1 MTIDWIP
8 ALLALALLC
17 AAPARGQSFN
27 VDVGEDLT
35 LGSFGIP
42 LSSYPGAAGQPGF
55 WNGLTD
61 GVTGQSTPPTGA
73 ATPWWVTTLS
83 DLAGIPTTVS
93 VRAVMTGNSVGDL
106 AFDNFGTFGGH
117 QALYDDIGDVGSTI
131 AQALWTF
138 QNLEAGQYDVYVY
151 TFAPDN
157 STYSTRVSVAGTTSP
172 DPQTAGG
179 AWPGGHLLG
188 TTYTRHSVPCD
199 AGTITITVTTENG
212 FGSVNGFQLVRTGP
226 LDLGLAYCSGDG
238 SGTACPCGN
247 AGAAGNGC
255 ASSVNANGARLSAVG
270 TASLANDSV
279 VLRGT
284 GMPNSSALFFQGTL
298 RANGGNGLTFGD
310 GLRCAGG
317 TILRLRV
324 VSNAGGASQYP
335 QPGDPPVS
343 QRGQVNQPGT
353 RTYQVWYRNSASYC
367 TPSTFNLTNGL
378 EIVWS

>member
-1 MTIDWIP
+1 MTFDRI
-8 ALLALALLC
+8 LLALALAVLC
-17 AAPARGQSFN
+17 AASTRAQSFN

-35 LGSFGIP
+35 LGSFGTP
-42 LSSYPGAAGQPGF
+42 LNSYPGAAGQPGF

-61 GVTGQSTPPTGA
+61 GVSGQSTPPTGA
-73 ATPWWVTTLS
+73 ATPWWVANLS
-83 DLAGIPTTVS
+83 DLAGNATGVS
-93 VRAVMTGNSVGDL
+93 VRAVMAGNSVGDF

-117 QALYDDIGDVGSTI
+117 QALYDDCGDVGGTI

-138 QNLEAGQYDVYVY
+138 QNLEAGYYEVYVY
-151 TFAPDN
+151 AFAPDN
-157 STYSTRVSVAGTTSP
+157 STFITRVSVADTTST

-188 TTYTRHSVPCD
+188 TTYTRHTVPC
-199 AGTITITVTTENG
+199 AGGTITITATTVAG

-226 LDLGLAYCSGDG
+226 LDVGTAYCSGDG
-238 SGTACPCGN
+238 SGAACPCGN

-255 ASSVNANGARLSAVG
+255 ASSVNASGAHLAAVG

-284 GMPNSSALFFQGTL
+284 GMPNSSALFFQGTI
-298 RANGGNGLTFGD
+298 RANGGAGVVFGD

-317 TILRLRV
+317 TITRLKV

-335 QPGDPPVS
+335 QAGDPSVS
-343 QRGQVNQPGT
+343 ARGQVNQPGT
-353 RTYQVWYRNSASYC
+353 RTYQVWYRNAAPFC
-367 TPSTFNLTNGL
+367 TSSTFNLTNGL
-378 EIVWS
+378 EIQWN